1 MKHHHR
7 NPRARGGRRK
17 SAPRRDPLIGFEATT
32 TIREIGA
39 RGDGIASIMGP
50 DGSSIIA
57 YVDCVLPG
65 DEVRVALRQK
75 RGDGYGAE
83 LVELI
88 ARSAPASAPRCSHYE
103 SCGGCALQHLDDDS
117 YRDWKRQKAIIAV
130 QRAGI
135 DPDEAEELV
144 GTVEISPLAS
154 RRRAGLAVH
163 VGATGV
169 HVGFHGRFSHT
180 VVNITDCAVL
190 HPDLM
195 AFRDAFETFLGKCD
209 PDAAKTIKEVFATRA
224 DNGLDVV
231 IHAGIEPGLDM
242 RQDLAEFAENLD
254 LARLSWKVGDA
265 NDEPVAARR
274 TPTVAFEGIDVP
286 VPPGGFLQA
295 TQSGEASLVNAI
307 KTALQRI
314 PARHVA
320 DLFCGIGSF
329 TFALALGGDRRN
341 VVAVES
347 DPRAV
352 RSLQYAVGQ
361 SSSPIKVVER
371 DLFRRPLDKSDL
383 SGLDLVLF
391 DPPRAGALAQCEY
404 LAVDG
409 PEWLIAVSCNP
420 ATFSRDIRVL
430 RNGGYELKQV
440 VPVDQFLWS
449 SHLELFAV
457 LHRPKSALS

>member
-1 MKHHHR
+1 MKHHPR

-32 TIREIGA
+32 TIGEIGA
-39 RGDGIASIMGP
+39 RGDGIARITGP
-50 DGSSIIA
+50 DGSDIVV

-65 DEVRVALRQK
+65 DDVRVALRQK

-83 LVELI
+83 LLELI

-117 YRDWKRQKAIIAV
+117 YRNWKRQKALTAV
-130 QRAGI
+130 QRAGL
-135 DPDEAEELV
+135 DPEEADKLV
-144 GTVEISPLAS
+144 EDVEISPPAS
-154 RRRAGLAVH
+154 RRRAGFAVH
-163 VGATGV
+163 VSGSGV

-180 VVNITDCAVL
+180 VIDITDCAVL

-195 AFRDAFETFLGKCD
+195 AFRDAFADFLGTCD
-209 PDAAKTIKEVFATRA
+209 RDAAKAVKEVFVTRA

-231 IHAGIEPGLDM
+231 IHASVEPGLDM

-274 TPTVAFEGIDVP
+274 TPSVAFEGIDVP
-286 VPPGGFLQA
+286 VPPAGFLQA
-295 TQSGEASLVNAI
+295 TRDGERSLTNAI
-307 KTALQRI
+307 KVALQRI

-371 DLFRRPLDKSDL
+371 DLFRRPFDKADL

-391 DPPRAGALAQCEY
+391 DPPRAGALAQCEN
-404 LAVDG
+404 LAIDG
-409 PEWLIAVSCNP
+409 PEWVIAVSCNP

-430 RNGGYELKQV
+430 RNGGYELTRV

-449 SHLELFAV
+449 SHLEMFAI
-457 LHRPKSALS
+457 LHRNKTSA

>member
-39 RGDGIASIMGP
+39 RGDGIASITGP

-144 GTVEISPLAS
+144 GVVEISPPAS
-154 RRRAGLAVH
+154 RRRAGFAVH

-209 PDAAKTIKEVFATRA
+209 PDAAKTIKEVFATLA

-371 DLFRRPLDKSDL
+371 DLFRRPLDKPDL

-457 LHRPKSALS
+457 LHRPKSALL

>member
-1 MKHHHR
+1 MKQHPR
-7 NPRARGGRRK
+7 NSRARGGRRK
-17 SAPRRDPLIGFEATT
+17 AAPRRDPLIGFETT
-32 TIREIGA
+32 ATIREIGA
-39 RGDGIASIMGP
+39 RGDGIASVTVPNGAN
-50 DGSSIIA
+50 IIA

-83 LVELI
+83 LIELI
-88 ARSAPASAPRCSHYE
+88 TRSAPASEPRCSHFQ
-103 SCGGCALQHLDDDS
+103 SCGGCALQHLDDAA
-117 YRDWKRQKAIIAV
+117 YRDWKRQKAVIAL

-135 DPDEAEELV
+135 EPDDAENLV
-144 GTVEISPLAS
+144 GAVEISPPAT
-154 RRRAGLAVH
+154 RRRAGFAVH
-163 VGATGV
+163 VSGSGV

-180 VVNITDCAVL
+180 VIDITDCAVL
-190 HPDLM
+190 HPELM
-195 AFRDAFETFLGKCD
+195 AFRDAFATFLRACD
-209 PDAAKTIKEVFATRA
+209 LTAAKVVNELFVTLV

-231 IHAGIEPGLDM
+231 IHASAEPGLDM
-242 RQDLAEFAENLD
+242 RQDLAELAQDQD

-265 NDEPVAARR
+265 IDEPVAARR
-274 TPTVAFEGIDVP
+274 TPTVTFEGVVVP

-295 TQSGEASLVNAI
+295 THTGEVTLANAI
-307 KTALQRI
+307 KTALQQI

-341 VVAVES
+341 VLAVES

-361 SSSPIKVVER
+361 SASPIKVVDR
-371 DLFRRPLDKSDL
+371 DLFRRPLDRSEL

-391 DPPRAGALAQCEY
+391 DPPRAGALAQCEN

-409 PEWLIAVSCNP
+409 PEWVLAVSCNP
-420 ATFSRDIRVL
+420 ATFARDIRML
-430 RNGGYELKQV
+430 RNGGYEVQEV
-440 VPVDQFLWS
+440 MPVDQFLWS
-449 SHLELFAV
+449 THLEMFAV
-457 LHRPKSALS
+457 LRRRSPAV